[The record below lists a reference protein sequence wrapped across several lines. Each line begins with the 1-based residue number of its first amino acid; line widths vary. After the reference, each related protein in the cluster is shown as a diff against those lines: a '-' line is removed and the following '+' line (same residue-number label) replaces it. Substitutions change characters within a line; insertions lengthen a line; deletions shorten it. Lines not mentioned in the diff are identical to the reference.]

1 MFIISKPSNSA
12 GIIPFATAAMVRYGE
27 NVTYEFVCI
36 RGTEYLTVIAKG
48 GVKCKEWEALLKR
61 YGLLK
66 RKNRK

>member
-1 MFIISKPSNSA
+1 MLIISRPSSSA
-12 GIIPFATAAMVRYGE
+12 GIIPFTTAAMARYGE

-48 GVKCKEWEALLKR
+48 VKCKEWRALLKR

-66 RKNRK
+66 RKK